1 MPEKEKRNAPGE
13 ERFNKGELNSNTR
26 LISYDLCHILA
37 LLDHIC
43 KHKSQDMTPTISVYL
58 TQYVD
63 YAAFT
68 TSGSDS

>member
-13 ERFNKGELNSNTR
+13 ERFNKEVLNSNTR

-43 KHKSQDMTPTISVYL
+43 KHKSQSMARTISLYP
-58 TQYVD
+58 TQYAD
-63 YAAFT
+63 YT
-68 TSGSDS
+68 TVPTGGSDS